1 MELVQNNLKTYSLAC
16 WLVVILNPTFTG
28 PVYASNQNLPSLGDP
43 MSALVSSAQERKL
56 GQGFLRALRNQAPI
70 LDDPIIQD
78 YLEHLTYKLV
88 SNSQLDDRRLDLI
101 IIDSPTLNA
110 FAVPGGIIGI
120 HDGLFKYAETEQ
132 ELAAILAHEIAHLS
146 QRHYARGV
154 EAQQKS
160 SMLTMAGVLTSII
173 VMTTVGGEA
182 GTALL
187 STVQGVSASDQLRH
201 SRAREAEAD
210 RIGINTLIAAKMNPR
225 AMAYMFEQLEKT
237 TRYKSNSMPE
247 FLRTHPVTQ
256 SRITDAYNQ
265 TAKYPHKD
273 YPLNID
279 FQIMKARAKAINA
292 RSPGEVIPYFLA
304 GIKNSDLVRQHAN
317 IYGLILALT
326 EEGKFQEAKV
336 KLAELLEIYPNKI
349 SIRIAEANFY
359 MRLQQFKRAEA
370 LLNDALA
377 NNPGNYPLTMM
388 LAEVLLKTS
397 PKHSQDLLTKLATE
411 RQNDAF
417 VWYHLA
423 EAAGLAKDIPT
434 VHWSRAE
441 YFVLTGNLDRAIQ
454 QLSYVAPLVPNN
466 FQQESKI
473 RTRIKEIEA
482 IKKEE
487 R

>member
-56 GQGFLRALRNQAPI
+56 GQEFLRALRNQAPI

-146 QRHYARGV
+146 QRHYARGI

-160 SMLTMAGVLTSII
+160 SMLTMAGVLTSFI

-201 SRAREAEAD
+201 SLS
-210 RIGINTLIAAKMNPR
+210 LIHISEP
-225 AMAYMFEQLEKT
+225 
-237 TRYKSNSMPE
+237 TR
-247 FLRTHPVTQ
+247 
-256 SRITDAYNQ
+256 
-265 TAKYPHKD
+265 
-273 YPLNID
+273 
-279 FQIMKARAKAINA
+279 
-292 RSPGEVIPYFLA
+292 PY
-304 GIKNSDLVRQHAN
+304 
-317 IYGLILALT
+317 
-326 EEGKFQEAKV
+326 
-336 KLAELLEIYPNKI
+336 
-349 SIRIAEANFY
+349 
-359 MRLQQFKRAEA
+359 
-370 LLNDALA
+370 
-377 NNPGNYPLTMM
+377 
-388 LAEVLLKTS
+388 
-397 PKHSQDLLTKLATE
+397 
-411 RQNDAF
+411 
-417 VWYHLA
+417 
-423 EAAGLAKDIPT
+423 
-434 VHWSRAE
+434 
-441 YFVLTGNLDRAIQ
+441 
-454 QLSYVAPLVPNN
+454 
-466 FQQESKI
+466 
-473 RTRIKEIEA
+473 
-482 IKKEE
+482 
-487 R
+487 

>member
-1 MELVQNNLKTYSLAC
+1 M
-16 WLVVILNPTFTG
+16 
-28 PVYASNQNLPSLGDP
+28 
-43 MSALVSSAQERKL
+43 
-56 GQGFLRALRNQAPI
+56 
-70 LDDPIIQD
+70 
-78 YLEHLTYKLV
+78 
-88 SNSQLDDRRLDLI
+88 
-101 IIDSPTLNA
+101 
-110 FAVPGGIIGI
+110 
-120 HDGLFKYAETEQ
+120 
-132 ELAAILAHEIAHLS
+132 
-146 QRHYARGV
+146 
-154 EAQQKS
+154 
-160 SMLTMAGVLTSII
+160 
-173 VMTTVGGEA
+173 
-182 GTALL
+182 
-187 STVQGVSASDQLRH
+187 RH

-237 TRYKSNSMPE
+237 TRYKSNSVPE

-359 MRLQQFKRAEA
+359 MRLQQFKRAEV

-411 RQNDAF
+411 RKNDAF

-434 VHWSRAE
+434 VHCSRAE
-441 YFVLTGNLDRAIQ
+441 YFVLTGYLDRAIQ

-482 IKKEE
+482 LKKEE

>member
-1 MELVQNNLKTYSLAC
+1 MC
-16 WLVVILNPTFTG
+16 I
-28 PVYASNQNLPSLGDP
+28 
-43 MSALVSSAQERKL
+43 R
-56 GQGFLRALRNQAPI
+56 
-70 LDDPIIQD
+70 
-78 YLEHLTYKLV
+78 
-88 SNSQLDDRRLDLI
+88 
-101 IIDSPTLNA
+101 DS
-110 FAVPGGIIGI
+110 

-160 SMLTMAGVLTSII
+160 SMLTMAGVLASII
-173 VMTTVGGEA
+173 VMTTVSGEA
-182 GTALL
+182 GSALL

-370 LLNDALA
+370 LRRLMNTSKVD
-377 NNPGNYPLTMM
+377 GLT
-388 LAEVLLKTS
+388 
-397 PKHSQDLLTKLATE
+397 
-411 RQNDAF
+411 
-417 VWYHLA
+417 
-423 EAAGLAKDIPT
+423 
-434 VHWSRAE
+434 
-441 YFVLTGNLDRAIQ
+441 
-454 QLSYVAPLVPNN
+454 LSL
-466 FQQESKI
+466 I
-473 RTRIKEIEA
+473 HI
-482 IKKEE
+482 
-487 R
+487 